1 MFLKKYLI
9 PFNNLNTEIIPIES
23 NNSKNYVLSKMS
35 FPIVRLSK
43 KEIIDLATK
52 YNFNNILKMTW
63 SCWFPINGKPCGKC
77 PMCKERIIDHPI
89 YLSAS
94 K

>member
-1 MFLKKYLI
+1 
-9 PFNNLNTEIIPIES
+9 
-23 NNSKNYVLSKMS
+23 MS

-43 KEIIDLATK
+43 KEIIDLATQ